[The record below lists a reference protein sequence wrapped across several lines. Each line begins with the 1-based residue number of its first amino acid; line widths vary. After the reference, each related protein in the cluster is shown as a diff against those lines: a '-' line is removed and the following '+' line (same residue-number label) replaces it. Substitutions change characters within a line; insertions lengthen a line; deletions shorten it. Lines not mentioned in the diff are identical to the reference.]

1 MGEST
6 AGNGAPAAAAQAV
19 PPPTMRRNDISM
31 TDMSDMDNGDK
42 LYHVR
47 KSRLI
52 RLINWW
58 QVSSGRGVRAVFTAS
73 MAVFHVTVGSSK
85 QHFVNP
91 FNYKPHLGTVSPGD
105 SPGDA

>member
-1 MGEST
+1 MGENT
-6 AGNGAPAAAAQAV
+6 AANGAPAAAAQAV

-58 QVSSGRGVRAVFTAS
+58 QVRSGRVASSVFAAIMS
-73 MAVFHVTVGSSK
+73 
-85 QHFVNP
+85 
-91 FNYKPHLGTVSPGD
+91 VSYLKR
-105 SPGDA
+105 